1 MPKNRDKALS
11 ALSIPVDAYD
21 PALAAERIR
30 NQRADL
36 GWPRW
41 PTSCTVI
48 CDTREQAPFKFPGS
62 IRGTLKTGDY
72 SVQDCQEIFC
82 IERKSLSD
90 AWSSIGSGRGPAFAR
105 RRRRFRAEWERMGAM
120 RFAAVVI
127 EGNLEELTV
136 QPEQSQVDPSKVIC
150 TYISWSLRYGVGVWF
165 CSNRALAQRMTG
177 RLLVGAWELWRGG
190 EL

>member
-1 MPKNRDKALS
+1 
-11 ALSIPVDAYD
+11 
-21 PALAAERIR
+21 
-30 NQRADL
+30 
-36 GWPRW
+36 
-41 PTSCTVI
+41 
-48 CDTREQAPFKFPGS
+48 
-62 IRGTLKTGDY
+62 
-72 SVQDCQEIFC
+72 
-82 IERKSLSD
+82 
-90 AWSSIGSGRGPAFAR
+90 
-105 RRRRFRAEWERMGAM
+105 MGAM